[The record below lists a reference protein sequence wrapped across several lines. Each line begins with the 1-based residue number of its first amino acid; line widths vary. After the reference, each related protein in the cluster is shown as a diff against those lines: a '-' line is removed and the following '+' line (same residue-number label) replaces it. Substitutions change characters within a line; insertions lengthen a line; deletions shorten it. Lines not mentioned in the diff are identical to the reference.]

1 MADNKET
8 TSERPKISIHKLP
21 EFSVEDFRM
30 RKVEIRPTL
39 IKCLEE
45 VNWKGIVKE
54 GARVT
59 VKVNGTH
66 YEYLPGLT
74 TNPELIFEYVSL
86 LRDRAKEVIVGE
98 SDLQRCSGDLAL
110 DGAGIR
116 NAAEKAG
123 ARVINFSEDKYENVD
138 LKGEVLRK
146 MPIPKAYID
155 CDVFSTM
162 PLFKTHKLTRVTVG
176 LKNQFGC
183 ITDDNRLVYH
193 GKIHKVLADIN
204 AFLNPKLIITDGII
218 ALEGDGPIA
227 GIPRKLGILQVST
240 NIVANDACAAYIMG
254 FDPSKILHIKHASDR
269 GLGTIDLSKME
280 FTNLKPDDVRQN
292 FEPPPADDFVSR
304 MERAVS
310 GHPMLS
316 KFIYKTMFKPA
327 KYVAWKI
334 RGGSGYKA
342 KYVER
347 IKATGLWDN
356 YEGLF
361 K

>member
-1 MADNKET
+1 LTEKK
-8 TSERPKISIHKLP
+8 PKVSIHKIP
-21 EFSVEDFRM
+21 DFTIEDF
-30 RKVEIRPTL
+30 KKSSFDIRTPL
-39 IKCLEE
+39 HKCLDEIG
-45 VNWKGIVKE
+45 WKEIVKE
-54 GARVT
+54 GASIT

-86 LRDRAKEVIVGE
+86 LRDRAREVVVGE

-116 NAAEKAG
+116 QAAEKAG
-123 ARVINFSEDKYENVD
+123 AKVVNFSKEKHLEVD
-138 LKGEVLRK
+138 IGGEVLK
-146 MPIPKAYID
+146 KFSMPKSLVE
-155 CDVFSTM
+155 CDVFSSM

-204 AFLNPKLIITDGII
+204 AFLKPKIIVTDGII
-218 ALEGDGPIA
+218 GLEGDGPIA
-227 GIPRKLGILQVST
+227 GIPRKLGLLQVST

-254 FDPSKILHIKHASDR
+254 FEPSEILHIKYAATR
-269 GLGTIDLSKME
+269 GLGTIDLSQIE
-280 FTNLKPDDVRQN
+280 FTNLKPDEVRQK
-292 FEPPPADDFVSR
+292 FEPPPADDFISK

-310 GHPMLS
+310 GYPRLS

-327 KYVAWKI
+327 KYIAWKI
-334 RGGSGYKA
+334 RGGSGYK
-342 KYVER
+342 KRYVER

-361 K
+361 R